1 MSLLNAV
8 ENPVRATG
16 SRSQA
21 SLTAIAA
28 RMPSVDLDQ
37 LSQIASLQTRVDTK
51 YLLTPEQMVA
61 VLNQT
66 GAHLRVL
73 QIDGKRSFGYESVY
87 FDTTALRTFRDH
99 RQGRRLRFKVR
110 TRLYRNSGECMLEVK
125 AKKARSKTVKRR
137 MAYPPAERFAL
148 NAEGRKFV
156 AEVLRAQY
164 GTQAPELIPALRGT
178 YLRTTFVDAHEGTR
192 MTCDTDLAW
201 ENDSQRV
208 SGPDSVVVE
217 TKSAAGTSRVDR
229 ALRDLG
235 IRPVKIS
242 KYCVGTALLHPHLP
256 ANPWNQLLREEFGWR
271 RESVPLPTGF

>member
-1 MSLLNAV
+1 MSILTRPQTQA
-8 ENPVRATG
+8 PSAG

-21 SLTAIAA
+21 SLTAMTAKMPRIDLDELSEIAA
-28 RMPSVDLDQ
+28 
-37 LSQIASLQTRVDTK
+37 LQTRVDTK
-51 YLLTPEQMVA
+51 YLISPEQLVA
-61 VLNQT
+61 VLDQI
-66 GAHLRVL
+66 GSHLRVL

-125 AKKARSKTVKRR
+125 EKKARGKTVKRR
-137 MAYPPAERFAL
+137 MAYPAAERFAL
-148 NAEGRKFV
+148 KAEGRKFV

-164 GTQAPELIPALRGT
+164 GTQTAELIPALRGT

-229 ALRDLG
+229 AIRDLG
-235 IRPVKIS
+235 MS
-242 KYCVGTALLHPHLP
+242 EG
-256 ANPWNQLLREEFGWR
+256 
-271 RESVPLPTGF
+271 

>member
-28 RMPSVDLDQ
+28 QMPSVDLDQ

-51 YLLTPEQMVA
+51 YLLTPELMFA
-61 VLNQT
+61 VLNQAR
-66 GAHLRVL
+66 AHLGVL

-125 AKKARSKTVKRR
+125 AKKARGKTVKRR

-192 MTCDTDLAW
+192 RTCDTDLAW

-208 SGPDSVVVE
+208 SGPDAVGGG
-217 TKSAAGTSRVDR
+217 TKGAGGPARV
-229 ALRDLG
+229 G
-235 IRPVKIS
+235 
-242 KYCVGTALLHPHLP
+242 
-256 ANPWNQLLREEFGWR
+256 RE
-271 RESVPLPTGF
+271 

>member
-1 MSLLNAV
+1 MSLMNAV

-110 TRLYRNSGECMLEVK
+110 TRLYRNSGDCMLEVK
-125 AKKARSKTVKRR
+125 VKNARGKTVKRR
-137 MAYPPAERFAL
+137 MAYPAEARFKL

-156 AEVLRAQY
+156 AEVLRAEY
-164 GTQAPELIPALRGT
+164 GADVPDLIPALVGT
-178 YLRTTFVDAHEGTR
+178 YRRTTFVDVADHTR
-192 MTCDTDLAW
+192 MTCDAELAW
-201 ENDSQRV
+201 SNDVDRV
-208 SGPDSVVVE
+208 SGPDSVLVE
-217 TKSAAGTSRVDR
+217 TKSADGSSRVDR

-235 IRPVKIS
+235 IRPLKIS

-256 ANPWNQLLREEFGWR
+256 ANPWNRVLRHEFGWQR
-271 RESVPLPTGF
+271 HSVPLPA